1 MVWFGGLDVT
11 GGRLSLGELIA
22 FNNYLMIGMAPLMM
36 LGNIL
41 TMVTRAD
48 ASAQRFWE
56 LLDTQPAVQGI
67 PDPHKAEMIQGG
79 VTFEGVVFHYDGG
92 SRAREDTL
100 NTHRGG
106 RNVLDGIS
114 FEVQPGQQVALLGAT
129 GSGKSTLVNLIP
141 RFYDVYHGRICIDG
155 IDVREWDPESLRKN
169 MGIVLQETTLF
180 SGTIQENIAF
190 GRPDAALEEVVAAAK
205 SAQAHEFI
213 MAMPDGYESLV
224 EERGANLSGGQK
236 QRIAIARGL
245 LVKPGIL
252 ILDDSTRAVDMTTEA
267 KIQDALDRLIGES
280 TTFIVA
286 QRVSSV
292 LKADQIFVL
301 DQGRIAAQ
309 GTHQELLE
317 ISPIYREIY
326 QSQMGNAPVVQV

>member
-1 MVWFGGLDVT
+1 M
-11 GGRLSLGELIA
+11 
-22 FNNYLMIGMAPLMM
+22 
-36 LGNIL
+36 
-41 TMVTRAD
+41 RA
-48 ASAQRFWE
+48 
-56 LLDTQPAVQGI
+56 
-67 PDPHKAEMIQGG
+67 
-79 VTFEGVVFHYDGG
+79 VTFDIQ
-92 SRAREDTL
+92 A
-100 NTHRGG
+100 G
-106 RNVLDGIS
+106 RR
-114 FEVQPGQQVALLGAT
+114 VALLGAT
-129 GSGKSTLVNLIP
+129 GAGKTTMVNLIP
-141 RFYDVYHGRICIDG
+141 RFYDVDSGRIKIDG
-155 IDVREWDPESLRKN
+155 VDVRALDPESLRKKI
-169 MGIVLQETTLF
+169 GVVLQQTTLF
-180 SGTIQENIAF
+180 SGSIQENIAY
-190 GRPDAALEEVVAAAK
+190 GRPDAPLDEVVAAAK

-213 MAMPDGYESLV
+213 MAMPAGYESLV

-252 ILDDSTRAVDMTTEA
+252 ILDDSTSAVDMTTEA

-326 QSQMGNAPVVQV
+326 QSQMGNAPVVQI